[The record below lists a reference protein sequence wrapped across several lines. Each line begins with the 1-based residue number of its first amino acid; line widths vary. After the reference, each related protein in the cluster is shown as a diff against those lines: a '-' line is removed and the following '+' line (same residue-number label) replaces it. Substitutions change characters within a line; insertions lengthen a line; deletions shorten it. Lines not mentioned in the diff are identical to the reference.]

1 MADKWLHRLFL
12 ILLAAG
18 LAAGLVRTA
27 LFPKEINAYEN
38 RYAVTLPA
46 LSLSGFLDG
55 EYQDGV
61 DGALADQ
68 IPFAQR
74 CKRYYNRA
82 VALGFQASVRLLS
95 DLMEGRYL
103 SYDGCRLFGDHL
115 TYNTSVLSGVT
126 YLLDPWAESWNAR
139 FAAHPETEFYVFY
152 IEKDTDIDFETG
164 EKAGVREYVLDAL
177 ALPEDRK
184 GAFVI
189 NSYRDFAESFYRTD
203 HHWNYEG
210 SWRGY
215 LQIRKLLGVTEAPAK
230 RGEAVTLGTMSGS
243 KAIGSASEF
252 REEFSAAP
260 YALPP
265 MDVTL
270 NGRPAEDYGNQDAFF
285 SGAMQDPNYSAF
297 YGMDT
302 GELIL
307 DTGTEG
313 RGRLLVLG
321 ESFDN
326 AIIKPLAS
334 HFDRTYSVDLRY
346 YSYLMGRQF
355 RLSDYLRDNGIDRV
369 LLMGNADFF
378 LSPEFCP
385 ED

>member
-115 TYNTSVLSGVT
+115 TYNTSVLSGVV

-297 YGMDT
+297 YGMDA